1 MAMVI
6 VLAVLIRL
14 LMDQDEP
21 DSQARFHSDKIEGY
35 PLAKAHDQSIITF
48 AMTLHQVG
56 QTRLKSAN
64 LAPRQPNLHQ
74 VSQTYIKSTE
84 PASCQLPNRT
94 VKDTVIFQE
103 GYITFLRSPSVC
115 L

>member
-14 LMDQDEP
+14 VMDQDEP

-48 AMTLHQVG
+48 TM
-56 QTRLKSAN
+56 
-64 LAPRQPNLHQ
+64 NLHQ
-74 VSQTYIKSTE
+74 VSQTRLESAK
-84 PASCQLPNRT
+84 PA
-94 VKDTVIFQE
+94 
-103 GYITFLRSPSVC
+103 PS
-115 L
+115 